1 MKHSTTAYRIDI
13 EGLRALAVLAVI
25 LNHARD
31 GLLNSGYLGV
41 DIFFVISG
49 YVITASLQTS
59 RDVPIGAFLLAFY
72 TRRIKRITPAL
83 ILCVGISSAALLLCD
98 PDPAVSFKTGIFALL
113 GLANVY
119 LYLEQINYFASD
131 TAFNA
136 FMHTWSLGVE
146 EQFYLILPVLIVLVR
161 PARRLAGLV
170 LALSALSLLAFIL
183 LHQSDPQ
190 GSFYLIH
197 TRFWEL
203 GAGAAFAA
211 LGFARRKTV
220 ARSGLMT
227 WQTACLVVVIAF
239 LAIRGIDQRLSTLI
253 IVAST
258 LAVIGSP
265 DRSVLLTNPVA
276 KAIGRLS
283 YSLYLWHWPLLVLLR
298 LSQET
303 HWVIWPIYVVGVLG
317 AALLSFHL
325 VENPLRHRTW
335 SRHAGAS
342 LIYGGLASGA
352 MIGALYGGLATLT
365 QSNTPR
371 LQSEAGK
378 AYWEQPFLQ
387 SPSGKPHFSTCVVAD
402 PDLPWRAETFADCT
416 FPPKPDSHAP
426 MVWVMGDSHSGH
438 YQGLMVQLH
447 EDYGV
452 GFHLVETPGHAFPD
466 VVSDPPYEG
475 RKKLY
480 AEVKKQLSAG
490 DTVFLARL
498 FLNRADPVTPLYD
511 VETWLPAFEDYA
523 AEMQAMNVQVIV
535 AAPTPMYQFTDIR
548 SCVRADPASCATP
561 RAGLEGPVRQIE
573 ARLDAIAARHAN
585 VRVLK
590 LFDLLCPAGQTLCSP
605 KLDNIFTM
613 RDRDHMTLF
622 GAVQAKSQ
630 MLQFLGLPAKPPA

>member
-1 MKHSTTAYRIDI
+1 MKHRTAAYRIDI

-59 RDVPIGAFLLAFY
+59 RDVPVGSFLLAFY
-72 TRRIKRITPAL
+72 TRRIKRIAPAL
-83 ILCVGISSAALLLCD
+83 ILCVGVSSAALFLCD

-113 GLANVY
+113 GLANLY
-119 LYLEQINYFASD
+119 LYLEQINYFATD

-146 EQFYLILPVLIVLVR
+146 EQFYLILPGLVVLVR
-161 PARRLAGLV
+161 PGPRLAGLV
-170 LALSALSLLAFIL
+170 LAFSVLSLLLYIL
-183 LHQSDPQ
+183 LHKSDPQ

-203 GAGAAFAA
+203 GVGAALAA
-211 LGFARRKTV
+211 WSFQRHKTIKK
-220 ARSGLMT
+220 SGLLT
-227 WQTACLVVVIAF
+227 WQTAFLVVVIAF

-253 IVAST
+253 VVAAT
-258 LAVIGSP
+258 LAAIGSP

-276 KAIGRLS
+276 QAIGRLS
-283 YSLYLWHWPLLVLLR
+283 YSLYLWHWPFLVLLR

-303 HWVIWPIYVVGVLG
+303 HWVIWPIYVAGVLG

-335 SRHAGAS
+335 SRHAGGS
-342 LIYGGLASGA
+342 LIYGGLASGV
-352 MIGALYGGLATLT
+352 MIGALYGGVATLT
-365 QSNTPR
+365 QSKTPR
-371 LQSEAGK
+371 LQSAAGK
-378 AYWEQPFLQ
+378 AYWEQAFLDVA
-387 SPSGKPHFSTCVVAD
+387 SAKPHFPNCVVAD
-402 PDLPWRAETFADCT
+402 PDMPWRPETFEDCT
-416 FPPKPDSHAP
+416 FRPKPDSHAP

-438 YQGLMVQLH
+438 YQGLMAQLR
-447 EDYGV
+447 EDYGL

-466 VVSDPPYEG
+466 VTDDAPYEG
-475 RKKLY
+475 REKLY
-480 AEVKKQLSAG
+480 ADVKKQLSAG

-498 FLNRADPVTPLYD
+498 FLNRKDPVTPLHD
-511 VETWLPAFEDYA
+511 VERWLPAFEDYA

-561 RAGLEGPVRQIE
+561 RAGLLGPVRQIE

-590 LFDLLCPAGQTLCSP
+590 LFDVLCPPGQILCSP

-622 GAVQAKSQ
+622 GAVQAKPQ
-630 MLQFLGLPAKPPA
+630 MLRFLALPAEPPA

>member
-1 MKHSTTAYRIDI
+1 MKPSTTAYRIDI

-25 LNHARD
+25 LNHVRD

-72 TRRIKRITPAL
+72 TRRIKRIAPAL
-83 ILCVGISSAALLLCD
+83 ILCVGISSAALVLCD

-119 LYLEQINYFASD
+119 LYLEHINYFASD

-146 EQFYLILPVLIVLVR
+146 EQFYLILPVLILLVR
-161 PARRLAGLV
+161 PGRRLAGAV
-170 LALSALSLLAFIL
+170 LALSLLSLLLFIL
-183 LHQSDPQ
+183 LHKSDPQ

-211 LGFARRKTV
+211 WSFGRRKTV
-220 ARSGLMT
+220 ARSALLT
-227 WQTACLVVVIAF
+227 WQTAFLVVVIAF

-276 KAIGRLS
+276 KAIGQLS

-303 HWVIWPIYVVGVLG
+303 HWVIWPIYAAAVVG
-317 AALLSFHL
+317 AALLSFHV
-325 VENPLRHRTW
+325 VENPLRHKSW

-342 LIYGGLASGA
+342 LIYGGLASGT
-352 MIGALYGGLATLT
+352 MIGVLYGGLATLT
-365 QSNTPR
+365 HSNAPH

-378 AYWEQPFLQ
+378 AYWEQPFCGFHPASRIFQ
-387 SPSGKPHFSTCVVAD
+387 PV
-402 PDLPWRAETFADCT
+402 WRLNQTSRGV
-416 FPPKPDSHAP
+416 PKPLRIALSR
-426 MVWVMGDSHSGH
+426 HSPTAMPRWSGSWEIPI
-438 YQGLMVQLH
+438 QAI
-447 EDYGV
+447 
-452 GFHLVETPGHAFPD
+452 F
-466 VVSDPPYEG
+466 
-475 RKKLY
+475 
-480 AEVKKQLSAG
+480 
-490 DTVFLARL
+490 
-498 FLNRADPVTPLYD
+498 RA
-511 VETWLPAFEDYA
+511 
-523 AEMQAMNVQVIV
+523 
-535 AAPTPMYQFTDIR
+535 
-548 SCVRADPASCATP
+548 
-561 RAGLEGPVRQIE
+561 
-573 ARLDAIAARHAN
+573 
-585 VRVLK
+585 
-590 LFDLLCPAGQTLCSP
+590 
-605 KLDNIFTM
+605 
-613 RDRDHMTLF
+613 
-622 GAVQAKSQ
+622 
-630 MLQFLGLPAKPPA
+630 